1 MLKPAF
7 FLSFIILGVIAF
19 VLFEVEYRVDSLRS
33 QFSEVN
39 HQLLADREAIH
50 VLKAEWSYLNQ
61 PERLK
66 KLSSR
71 YLALESVSSELP
83 EANKSVMTLRPVRAA
98 NVKGVMNRSAAA
110 VSTTWTLNP
119 RSMRARANSADL

>member
-33 QFSEVN
+33 QFNEVN
-39 HQLLADREAIH
+39 RELVADREAIH
-50 VLKAEWSYLNQ
+50 VLRAEWSYLNQ

-66 KLSSR
+66 KLSQK
-71 YLALESVSSELP
+71 YLALET
-83 EANKSVMTLRPVRAA
+83 ARPRQIRDIGIIPFRDQNLAA
-98 NVKGVMNRSAAA
+98 R
-110 VSTTWTLNP
+110 
-119 RSMRARANSADL
+119 